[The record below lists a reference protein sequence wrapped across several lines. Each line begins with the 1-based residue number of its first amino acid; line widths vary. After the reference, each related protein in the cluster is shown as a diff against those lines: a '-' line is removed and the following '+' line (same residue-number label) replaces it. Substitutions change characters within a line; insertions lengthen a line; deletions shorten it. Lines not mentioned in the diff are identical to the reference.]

1 MRHLY
6 FLKCFIDIKSHTING
21 TVMWLRDSASS
32 VYHACMVGFLD
43 GNILIVILGKIV
55 PCEQGL
61 ICRMA
66 APQAA

>member
-1 MRHLY
+1 MHGG
-6 FLKCFIDIKSHTING
+6 C
-21 TVMWLRDSASS
+21 
-32 VYHACMVGFLD
+32 VGFLD

-66 APQAA
+66 APRPHDGWNVRRIFGLQAGLPRLVARPVTG